1 MPNPETYNN
10 KKKDNVEEN
19 IVELRELF
27 KKKFTALQNHA
38 AFVDF
43 LKLLY
48 LNTYMAE
55 IDKEQNL
62 TNNDIIKRDA
72 LRGLYINMI
81 RPLMSNSLLIQ
92 VERPKE
98 KKEEE

>member
-1 MPNPETYNN
+1 MLKPETKVNE
-10 KKKDNVEEN
+10 KKKN
-19 IVELRELF
+19 IAELRDLF
-27 KKKFTALQNHA
+27 KKKFVALQDHA

-48 LNTYMAE
+48 LNTHMAE
-55 IDKEQNL
+55 TDREQDL
-62 TNNDIIKRDA
+62 TSNDIIERDA

-98 KKEEE
+98 KEEE